1 MASKRSFYK
10 WLLVIAA
17 PVYLT
22 GCTANS
28 KDNNQEQAQTLEQL
42 PVITLTARDTILQT
56 PYVADMQ
63 AVRNVE
69 IRARVKGF
77 LEKIYVDEGKSVTK
91 GQLLFKI
98 SDEEYRVMLSKAKAS
113 LSSAIA
119 AARATEVEAERIKL
133 LVDKKVISKSEL
145 EVALAKL
152 NADKANIEEARST
165 VQSAQ
170 NHVAYTNIRAPFDG
184 IVDRIP
190 LKAGS
195 LIDEGTLLTDV
206 SDISEMYAYFSFPE
220 NEYLR
225 YQRAERNKV
234 SDPSVKLVL
243 SDGSAYQHTGKIE
256 TVEGQIEQS
265 TGSIDFRAKFPNP
278 NKLLRHGA
286 TAKLFISSNVD
297 SVLLVPQQSVFD
309 VQDKTYVYV
318 VDKNNM
324 LHMQSIAPVT
334 RLAHYYVVK
343 GGELKHG
350 DRIVYEGTQNAR
362 DGMVIKPTSASAA
375 KKLAMK

>member
-1 MASKRSFYK
+1 MATIRSIYK
-10 WLLVIAA
+10 WLLVITV
-17 PVYLT
+17 PVYIM

-28 KDNNQEQAQTLEQL
+28 QDNKEQQQSIEQL
-42 PVITLTARDTILQT
+42 PVVTLTARDTVLET
-56 PYVADMQ
+56 PYVADIQ
-63 AVRNVE
+63 AIRNVE

-98 SDEEYRVMLSKAKAS
+98 SDEEYRVMLSKAKAA
-113 LSSAIA
+113 LSNAIA

-145 EVALAKL
+145 EVALARL
-152 NADKANIEEARST
+152 NADKATIEEARSS
-165 VQSAQ
+165 VQSAE
-170 NHVAYTNIRAPFDG
+170 NHLAYTNIRAPFDG

-206 SDISEMYAYFSFPE
+206 SDISAMYAYFSFPE

-225 YQRAERNKV
+225 YQRAERKKV
-234 SDPSVKLVL
+234 SDTNVKLVL
-243 SDGSAYQHTGKIE
+243 SDGSPYQHAGNIE

-278 NKLLRHGA
+278 NRLLRHGA
-286 TAKLFISSNVD
+286 TGKLYISSNVD
-297 SVLLVPQQSVFD
+297 SVILVPQQSVFD
-309 VQDKTYVYV
+309 VQDKSYVYV

-343 GGELKHG
+343 DGLKHG
-350 DRIVYEGTQNAR
+350 DKIVYEGTQNAR
-362 DGMVIKPTSASAA
+362 DGMVIQPIHASAG

>member
-1 MASKRSFYK
+1 MATIRSIYR
-10 WLLVIAA
+10 WLLVITV
-17 PVYLT
+17 PVYIM

-28 KDNNQEQAQTLEQL
+28 QDNKEQTQTIEQL
-42 PVITLTARDTILQT
+42 PVVTLTARDTILET
-56 PYVADMQ
+56 PYVADIQ
-63 AVRNVE
+63 AIRNVE

-98 SDEEYRVMLSKAKAS
+98 SDAEYRVMLSKAKAA
-113 LSSAIA
+113 LSNAIA

-145 EVALAKL
+145 EVALARL
-152 NADKANIEEARST
+152 NADKATIEEARSS
-165 VQSAQ
+165 VQSAE
-170 NHVAYTNIRAPFDG
+170 NHLAYTNIRAPFDG

-206 SDISEMYAYFSFPE
+206 SDISAMYAYFSFPE

-225 YQRAERNKV
+225 YQRAERKKV
-234 SDPSVKLVL
+234 SDTSVKLVL
-243 SDGSAYQHTGKIE
+243 SDGSAYQHPGNIE

-278 NKLLRHGA
+278 NKLLRHGG
-286 TAKLFISSNVD
+286 TGKLYISSNVD
-297 SVLLVPQQSVFD
+297 SVILVPQQSVFD
-309 VQDKTYVYV
+309 VQDKSYVFV

-343 GGELKHG
+343 EGLKHG
-350 DRIVYEGTQNAR
+350 DKIVYEGTQNAR
-362 DGMVIKPTSASAA
+362 DGMIIKPISASAG

>member
-1 MASKRSFYK
+1 MATIRSMYK
-10 WLLVIAA
+10 WLLVITV
-17 PVYLT
+17 PVYIT

-28 KDNNQEQAQTLEQL
+28 QDNKEQTQTISQL
-42 PVITLTARDTILQT
+42 PVVTLTARDTVLET
-56 PYVADMQ
+56 PYVADIQ
-63 AVRNVE
+63 AIRNVE

-98 SDEEYRVMLSKAKAS
+98 SDEEYRVMLSKAKAA
-113 LSSAIA
+113 LSNAIA

-133 LVDKKVISKSEL
+133 LVDKKVISKSDL
-145 EVALAKL
+145 EVAIAKL
-152 NADKANIEEARST
+152 NADKATIEEARSS
-165 VQSAQ
+165 VQSAE
-170 NHVAYTNIRAPFDG
+170 NHLAYTNIRAPFDG
-184 IVDRIP
+184 IIDRIP

-206 SDISEMYAYFSFPE
+206 SDISAMYAYFSFPE

-234 SDPSVKLVL
+234 SDPNVKLVL
-243 SDGSAYQHTGKIE
+243 SDGSAYSYPGKIE

-278 NKLLRHGA
+278 NRLLRHGA
-286 TAKLFISSNVD
+286 TGKLFISATVD
-297 SVLLVPQQSVFD
+297 SVILVPQQSVFD
-309 VQDKTYVYV
+309 VQDKSYVYI

-343 GGELKHG
+343 DGLKHG
-350 DRIVYEGTQNAR
+350 DKIVYEGTQNAR
-362 DGMVIKPTSASAA
+362 DGMVIQPVNASAG

>member
-1 MASKRSFYK
+1 MATIRSIYR
-10 WLLVIAA
+10 WLLVITV
-17 PVYLT
+17 PVYIT

-28 KDNNQEQAQTLEQL
+28 QDHKEQAKTIEQL
-42 PVITLTARDTILQT
+42 PVVTLTARDTILET
-56 PYVADMQ
+56 PYVADIQ
-63 AVRNVE
+63 AIRNVE

-98 SDEEYRVMLSKAKAS
+98 SDEEYRVMLSKAKAA
-113 LSSAIA
+113 LSNAIA

-145 EVALAKL
+145 EVALARL
-152 NADKANIEEARST
+152 SADKATIEEAKSS
-165 VQSAQ
+165 VQSAE
-170 NHVAYTNIRAPFDG
+170 NHLAYTNIRAPFDG

-206 SDISEMYAYFSFPE
+206 SDISAMYAYFSFPE

-225 YQRAERNKV
+225 YQRAERKKV
-234 SDPSVKLVL
+234 SDTSVKLVL
-243 SDGSAYQHTGKIE
+243 SDGSAYQHPGNIE

-278 NKLLRHGA
+278 NRLLRHGA
-286 TAKLFISSNVD
+286 TGKLYISSNVD
-297 SVLLVPQQSVFD
+297 SVILVPQQSVFD
-309 VQDKTYVYV
+309 VQDKSYVYV

-343 GGELKHG
+343 EGLKHG
-350 DRIVYEGTQNAR
+350 DKIVYEGTQNAR
-362 DGMVIKPTSASAA
+362 DGMIIQPTNASAG

>member
-1 MASKRSFYK
+1 MATIRSIYK
-10 WLLVIAA
+10 WLLVITV
-17 PVYLT
+17 PVYIV

-28 KDNNQEQAQTLEQL
+28 QSNQEQTQTITQL
-42 PVITLTARDTILQT
+42 PVVTLTARDTVLET
-56 PYVADMQ
+56 PYVADIQ
-63 AVRNVE
+63 AIRNVE

-98 SDEEYRVMLSKAKAS
+98 SDEEYRVMLSKAKAA
-113 LSSAIA
+113 LSNAIA
-119 AARATEVEAERIKL
+119 AARATEVDAERIKL
-133 LVDKKVISKSEL
+133 LVDKKVIAKSEL

-152 NADKANIEEARST
+152 NADKATIEEARSA
-165 VQSAQ
+165 VQSAE
-170 NHVAYTNIRAPFDG
+170 NHLAYTNIRAPFDG

-206 SDISEMYAYFSFPE
+206 SDISAMYAYFSFPE

-234 SDPSVKLVL
+234 SDPNVKLVL
-243 SDGSAYQHTGKIE
+243 SDGSAYLHPRKIE

-278 NKLLRHGA
+278 NRLLRHGA
-286 TAKLFISSNVD
+286 TGKLYITSNVD
-297 SVLLVPQQSVFD
+297 SVILVPQQSVFD
-309 VQDKTYVYV
+309 VQDKSYVYV

-343 GGELKHG
+343 EGLKHG
-350 DRIVYEGTQNAR
+350 DKIVYEGTQNAR
-362 DGMVIKPTSASAA
+362 DGMVIQPVNASAGQ
-375 KKLAMK
+375 KLAMK

>member
-1 MASKRSFYK
+1 MATIRSIYK
-10 WLLVIAA
+10 WLLVIAI
-17 PVYLT
+17 PVYIT

-28 KDNNQEQAQTLEQL
+28 QDNTQQTQSIAQL
-42 PVITLTARDTILQT
+42 PVVTLTARDTVLET
-56 PYVADMQ
+56 PYVADIQ
-63 AVRNVE
+63 AIRNVE

-98 SDEEYRVMLSKAKAS
+98 SDEEYRVMLSKAKAA
-113 LSSAIA
+113 LSNAIA

-152 NADKANIEEARST
+152 NADKATIDEARSS
-165 VQSAQ
+165 VQSAE
-170 NHVAYTNIRAPFDG
+170 NHLAYTNIRAPFDG
-184 IVDRIP
+184 IIDRIP

-206 SDISEMYAYFSFPE
+206 SDISAMYAYFSFPE

-234 SDPSVKLVL
+234 SDPNVKLVL
-243 SDGSAYQHTGKIE
+243 SDGSAYQHPGKIE
-256 TVEGQIEQS
+256 TIEGQIEQS

-278 NKLLRHGA
+278 NRLLRHGA
-286 TAKLFISSNVD
+286 TGKLYISSTVD
-297 SVLLVPQQSVFD
+297 SVILVPQQSVFD
-309 VQDKTYVYV
+309 VQDKSYVYV

-334 RLAHYYVVK
+334 RLAHYYVIK
-343 GGELKHG
+343 DGLKHG
-350 DRIVYEGTQNAR
+350 DKIVYEGTQNAR
-362 DGMVIKPTSASAA
+362 DGMVIQPVNASAG

>member
-1 MASKRSFYK
+1 MATIKSIYR
-10 WLLVIAA
+10 WLLVIVI
-17 PVYLT
+17 PVYVT

-28 KDNNQEQAQTLEQL
+28 QNNNEEKQSIEQL

-56 PYVADMQ
+56 PYVADIQ
-63 AVRNVE
+63 AIRNVE
-69 IRARVKGF
+69 MRARVKGF

-98 SDEEYRVMLSKAKAS
+98 GDEEYRVMLSKAKAS

-145 EVALAKL
+145 EVAIARL
-152 NADKANIEEARST
+152 NADKANIEEARSA
-165 VQSAQ
+165 VQSAE
-170 NHVAYTNIRAPFDG
+170 NHVAYTSIRAPFDG

-206 SDISEMYAYFSFPE
+206 SDISDMYAYFSFPE

-225 YQRAERNKV
+225 YQRADKNSASRDK
-234 SDPSVKLVL
+234 DVKMVL
-243 SDGSAYQHTGKIE
+243 SDGSAYHYPGKIE

-286 TAKLFISSNVD
+286 TAKLYISTNVD
-297 SVLLVPQQSVFD
+297 SVILVPQQSVFD
-309 VQDKTYVYV
+309 VQDKSYVYK

-324 LHMQSIAPVT
+324 LHMQSITPVT

-343 GGELKHG
+343 DGLKHG
-350 DRIVYEGTQNAR
+350 DKIVYEGTQSAR
-362 DGMVIKPTSASAA
+362 DGMIIKPINANAG

>member
-1 MASKRSFYK
+1 MATIRSIYK
-10 WLLVIAA
+10 WLLVLTV
-17 PVYLT
+17 PVYLI
-22 GCTANS
+22 GCSANS
-28 KDNNQEQAQTLEQL
+28 QDNTEQTQSIAQL
-42 PVITLTARDTILQT
+42 PVVTLTARDTVLET
-56 PYVADMQ
+56 PYVADIQ
-63 AVRNVE
+63 AIRNVE

-77 LEKIYVDEGKSVTK
+77 LEHIYVDEGKSVSK

-98 SDEEYRVMLSKAKAS
+98 SDEEYRVMLSKAKAA
-113 LSSAIA
+113 LSNAIA

-152 NADKANIEEARST
+152 NADKATIEEAKSS
-165 VQSAQ
+165 VQSAE
-170 NHVAYTNIRAPFDG
+170 NHLAYTNIRAPFDG

-206 SDISEMYAYFSFPE
+206 SDISAMYAYFSFPE

-225 YQRAERNKV
+225 YQRAERTKAADTN
-234 SDPSVKLVL
+234 VKLVL
-243 SDGSAYQHTGKIE
+243 SDGSAYLHEGKIE
-256 TVEGQIEQS
+256 TIEGQIEQT

-278 NKLLRHGA
+278 NRLLRHGA
-286 TAKLFISSNVD
+286 TGKLYISSNVD
-297 SVLLVPQQSVFD
+297 SVILVPQQSVFD
-309 VQDKTYVYV
+309 VQDRSYVYV

-343 GGELKHG
+343 DGLKHG
-350 DRIVYEGTQNAR
+350 DKIVYEGTQNAR
-362 DGMVIKPTSASAA
+362 DGMVIKPINADAG

>member
-1 MASKRSFYK
+1 MATTRSIYK
-10 WLLVIAA
+10 WLLVITI
-17 PVYLT
+17 PVYIT

-28 KDNNQEQAQTLEQL
+28 QDNQEQTQTIAQL
-42 PVITLTARDTILQT
+42 PVVTLTARDTVLET
-56 PYVADMQ
+56 PYVADIQ

-98 SDEEYRVMLSKAKAS
+98 SDEEYRVMLSKAKAA
-113 LSSAIA
+113 LSNAIA
-119 AARATEVEAERIKL
+119 AARGTEVEAERIKL

-152 NADKANIEEARST
+152 SADKATIEEAKSS
-165 VQSAQ
+165 VQSAE
-170 NHVAYTNIRAPFDG
+170 NHLAYTNIRAPFDG
-184 IVDRIP
+184 IVDRMP

-234 SDPSVKLVL
+234 SDPNVKLVL
-243 SDGSAYQHTGKIE
+243 SDGSAYQHGGKIE
-256 TVEGQIEQS
+256 TIEGQIEQS

-286 TAKLFISSNVD
+286 TGKLFISSTVD
-297 SVLLVPQQSVFD
+297 SVILVPQQSVFD
-309 VQDKTYVYV
+309 VQDKSYVYV

-343 GGELKHG
+343 DGLKHG
-350 DRIVYEGTQNAR
+350 DKIVYEGTQSAR
-362 DGMVIKPTSASAA
+362 DGMVIQPIIVSAS

>member
-1 MASKRSFYK
+1 MATIRSIYR
-10 WLLVIAA
+10 WLLVITV
-17 PVYLT
+17 PVYIT

-28 KDNNQEQAQTLEQL
+28 QDHKEQAKTIEQL
-42 PVITLTARDTILQT
+42 PVVTLTARDTILET
-56 PYVADMQ
+56 PYVADIQ
-63 AVRNVE
+63 AIRNVE

-98 SDEEYRVMLSKAKAS
+98 SDEEYRVMLSKAKAA
-113 LSSAIA
+113 LSNAIA

-145 EVALAKL
+145 EVALARL
-152 NADKANIEEARST
+152 SADKATIEEAKSS
-165 VQSAQ
+165 VQSAE
-170 NHVAYTNIRAPFDG
+170 NHLAYTNIRAPFDG

-206 SDISEMYAYFSFPE
+206 SDISAMYAYFSFPE

-225 YQRAERNKV
+225 YQRAERKKV
-234 SDPSVKLVL
+234 SDTSVKLVL
-243 SDGSAYQHTGKIE
+243 SDGSAYQHPGNIE

-278 NKLLRHGA
+278 NRLLRHGA
-286 TAKLFISSNVD
+286 TGKLYISSNVD
-297 SVLLVPQQSVFD
+297 SVILVPQQSVFD
-309 VQDKTYVYV
+309 VQDKSYVYV

-343 GGELKHG
+343 EGLKHG
-350 DRIVYEGTQNAR
+350 DKIVYEGTQNAR
-362 DGMVIKPTSASAA
+362 DGMVIQPTNASAG

>member
-1 MASKRSFYK
+1 MATKRYVYL
-10 WLLVIAA
+10 WLLVIAL
-17 PVYLT
+17 PVYIT

-28 KDNNQEQAQTLEQL
+28 QNNEEQTQTIEQL
-42 PVITLTARDTILQT
+42 PVITLTAKDTVLQT
-56 PYVADMQ
+56 PYVADIQ

-77 LEKIYVDEGKSVTK
+77 LEKIYVDEGKPVTK

-119 AARATEVEAERIKL
+119 AARSSEVEVERIKL

-145 EVALAKL
+145 ELAYSKQ
-152 NADKANIEEARST
+152 NADKAAIEEARSA
-165 VQSAQ
+165 VQSAE
-170 NHVAYTNIRAPFDG
+170 NHLAYTSIRAPFDG
-184 IVDRIP
+184 IIDRIP

-225 YQRAERNKV
+225 YQRSEREKV
-234 SDPSVKLVL
+234 SDTAVKLVL
-243 SDGSAYQHTGKIE
+243 SDGSAYQHPGKIE
-256 TVEGQIEQS
+256 TVEGQIEQT

-278 NKLLRHGA
+278 HKLLRHGA
-286 TAKLFISSNVD
+286 TGKLFISSPVD
-297 SVLLVPQQSVFD
+297 SVILVPQQSVFD

-324 LHMQSIAPVT
+324 LHMQSITPVT

-343 GGELKHG
+343 DGGLKHG
-350 DRIVYEGTQNAR
+350 DKIVYEGTQNAR
-362 DGMVIKPTSASAA
+362 DGMVIKPIDAGAG

>member
-1 MASKRSFYK
+1 MATIRSIYR
-10 WLLVIAA
+10 WLLVITI
-17 PVYLT
+17 PVYIA

-28 KDNNQEQAQTLEQL
+28 QDNQEQTQTIAQL

-56 PYVADMQ
+56 PYVADIQ
-63 AVRNVE
+63 AIRNVE

-77 LEKIYVDEGKSVTK
+77 LEKIYVDEGKPVTK

-98 SDEEYRVMLSKAKAS
+98 SDEEYRVMLSKAKAA
-113 LSSAIA
+113 LSNAIA

-145 EVALAKL
+145 EVALARL
-152 NADKANIEEARST
+152 NADKATIEEARSS
-165 VQSAQ
+165 VQSAE
-170 NHVAYTNIRAPFDG
+170 NHLAYTNIRAPFDG

-206 SDISEMYAYFSFPE
+206 SDISAMYAYFSFPE
-220 NEYLR
+220 NEYLK
-225 YQRAERNKV
+225 YQRAERDKV
-234 SDPSVKLVL
+234 SDPNVKLVL
-243 SDGSAYQHTGKIE
+243 SDGSAYNYPGKIE
-256 TVEGQIEQS
+256 TIEGQIEQT

-324 LHMQSIAPVT
+324 LHMQSIVPVT

-343 GGELKHG
+343 DGGLKHG
-350 DRIVYEGTQNAR
+350 DKIVYEGTQSAR
-362 DGMVIKPTSASAA
+362 DGMIIKPVNASAG
-375 KKLAMK
+375 KQLAMK

>member
-1 MASKRSFYK
+1 MATIRSIYR
-10 WLLVIAA
+10 WLLVITI
-17 PVYLT
+17 PVCIT

-28 KDNNQEQAQTLEQL
+28 QDNKEELQTIAQL
-42 PVITLTARDTILQT
+42 PVVTLTARDTILET
-56 PYVADMQ
+56 PYVADIQ
-63 AVRNVE
+63 AIRNVE

-98 SDEEYRVMLSKAKAS
+98 SDEEYRVMLSKAKAA
-113 LSSAIA
+113 LSNAMA

-145 EVALAKL
+145 EVALARL
-152 NADKANIEEARST
+152 NADKATIEEARSS
-165 VQSAQ
+165 VQSAE
-170 NHVAYTNIRAPFDG
+170 NHLAYTNIRAPFDG

-206 SDISEMYAYFSFPE
+206 SDISAMYAYFSFPE

-225 YQRAERNKV
+225 YQRAERKKV
-234 SDPSVKLVL
+234 SDTNVKLVL
-243 SDGSAYQHTGKIE
+243 SDGSPYQHPGNIE

-278 NKLLRHGA
+278 NRLLRHGA
-286 TAKLFISSNVD
+286 TGKLYISSNVD
-297 SVLLVPQQSVFD
+297 SVILVPQQSVFD
-309 VQDKTYVYV
+309 VQDKSYVYV

-343 GGELKHG
+343 AGLKHG
-350 DRIVYEGTQNAR
+350 DKIVYEGTQNAR
-362 DGMVIKPTSASAA
+362 DGMVIQPVSASAG